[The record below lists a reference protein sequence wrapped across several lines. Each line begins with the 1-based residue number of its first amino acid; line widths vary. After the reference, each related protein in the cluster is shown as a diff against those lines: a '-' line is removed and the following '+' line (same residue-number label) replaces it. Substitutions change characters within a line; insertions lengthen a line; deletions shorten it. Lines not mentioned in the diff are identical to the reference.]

1 MPRRARIKVPNQTY
15 SVVTRINNS
24 EYHFSNKAVS
34 EAYLG
39 HLKEIKKNLKF
50 KLFAFIIMST
60 HVHLLIQPNDEIAD
74 ISLIMQHINGKFSQ
88 KFNGY
93 HKRKGHFWMQRFAS
107 KIVER
112 GAYLA
117 NTIIYFFLNPLRAGI
132 TDNPLKYTYSSV
144 HALTGKKYQDLID
157 ELPKDLVEILK
168 EFLKRNDYFELIER
182 CVRIMKRFSF
192 NLSKGKFDQ
201 KFKDFTG
208 SHEFMKL
215 YNKKFCKR

>member
-50 KLFAFIIMST
+50 KLFAFVIMST

-117 NTIIYFFLNPLRAGI
+117 NTIIYFILNPVKAGI
-132 TDNPLKYTYSSV
+132 TNNPLKYTYSSV
-144 HALTGKKYQDLID
+144 HAITGNKYQDLID
-157 ELPKDLVEILK
+157 KLPKDLIEVVK
-168 EFLKRNDYFELIER
+168 EFLKRNNYIEIIEKY
-182 CVRIMKRFSF
+182 VRILKRFSF
-192 NLSKGKFDQ
+192 NLKKSKYDQ
-201 KFKDFTG
+201 KFKYFIG
-208 SHEFMKL
+208 SYEFISL
-215 YNKKFCKR
+215 YNKNISRR